1 MTAPDEH
8 PGFAAR
14 MEGMRNAGVTP
25 QRLEMRRLADAMR
38 LVIERLVATRAPQE
52 ELAQAAEALE
62 AIAAR
67 LEGHPQGHTFEG
79 FAVGLEAARRSSD
92 DIDHV
97 SEASLIAGLGTS
109 SRRSETE
116 PANAGDPHAFF
127 DHSPIIGRANPLAP
141 PLDLAVVDGKVVG
154 RARFGSAYEG
164 PPGAVHGGYVAAAFD
179 ELLGMAQSL
188 GGKPGMTGTL
198 TVRYRRPHPLHTEI
212 RFEGELVRVEGRKIF
227 TVGRSFAD
235 GELRAE
241 AEGIFIS
248 VDFSKIAEL
257 MAKREP

>member
-1 MTAPDEH
+1 MTEPTEPTEDDERS
-8 PGFAAR
+8 GIATRLAA
-14 MEGMRNAGVTP
+14 MRVAGVTP
-25 QRLEMRRLADAMR
+25 QRAEMRRLAEATR
-38 LVIERLVATRAPQE
+38 LVIERLVATKAPQE
-52 ELAQAAEALE
+52 ALAKAAGALE
-62 AIAAR
+62 EIAAA
-67 LEGHPQGHTFEG
+67 LEGYPRGHLFEG
-79 FAVGLEAARRSSD
+79 FAES
-92 DIDHV
+92 
-97 SEASLIAGLGTS
+97 
-109 SRRSETE
+109 
-116 PANAGDPHAFF
+116 ANAGDPHAHF

-141 PLDLAVVDGKVVG
+141 PLDLAVVEEQVVG
-154 RARFGSAYEG
+154 RAVFGSAYEG

-212 RFEGELVRVEGRKIF
+212 RFEAELVRVEGRKIF

-248 VDFSKIAEL
+248 VDFSKVAEL
-257 MAKREP
+257 MARRGEA

>member
-1 MTAPDEH
+1 MTDPMEF

-14 MEGMRNAGVTP
+14 MEEMSNAGVTP

-52 ELAQAAEALE
+52 DLAEAAAALE
-62 AIAAR
+62 AIAAT
-67 LEGHPQGHTFEG
+67 LEGYPQGHTFEG
-79 FAVGLEAARRSSD
+79 FAES
-92 DIDHV
+92 
-97 SEASLIAGLGTS
+97 
-109 SRRSETE
+109 
-116 PANAGDPHAFF
+116 ANAGDPHAFF

-141 PLDLAVVDGKVVG
+141 PLDLAVVDDKVVG
-154 RARFGSAYEG
+154 RAQFGSAYEG

-198 TVRYRRPHPLHTEI
+198 TIRYRRPHPLHTEI
-212 RFEGELVRVEGRKIF
+212 HFEAELVRVEGRKIF
-227 TVGRSFAD
+227 TTGRSYAD

>member
-1 MTAPDEH
+1 MTEPEDGGF
-8 PGFAAR
+8 GFAAR
-14 MEGMRNAGVTP
+14 MEGMRDAGVTP

-38 LVIERLVATRAPQE
+38 LVIDRLVATRAPQE
-52 ELAQAAEALE
+52 RLAEAATALE
-62 AIAAR
+62 AIAAQ
-67 LEGHPQGHTFEG
+67 LEGYPQGHTFEG
-79 FAVGLEAARRSSD
+79 F
-92 DIDHV
+92 
-97 SEASLIAGLGTS
+97 SES
-109 SRRSETE
+109 
-116 PANAGDPHAFF
+116 ANAGDPHAFF

-141 PLDLAVVDGKVVG
+141 PLDLATLEDKVVG

-198 TVRYRRPHPLHTEI
+198 TIRYRRPHPLHTEI
-212 RFEGELVRVEGRKIF
+212 EFEAELVRVEGRKIF
-227 TVGRSFAD
+227 TTGRSYA
-235 GELRAE
+235 GGNLLAE

-257 MAKREP
+257 MARRDP

>member
-1 MTAPDEH
+1 VSQDDGGF
-8 PGFAAR
+8 GFAAR
-14 MEGMRNAGVTP
+14 MEGMRDADITP
-25 QRLEMRRLADAMR
+25 QRQELRRLAAATR
-38 LVIERLVATRAPQE
+38 LVIERLVATRAPEQD
-52 ELAQAAEALE
+52 LADAAAALE
-62 AIAAR
+62 AIAAS
-67 LEGHPQGHTFEG
+67 LDGHPRGHSFEG
-79 FAVGLEAARRSSD
+79 F
-92 DIDHV
+92 
-97 SEASLIAGLGTS
+97 SES
-109 SRRSETE
+109 
-116 PANAGDPHAFF
+116 ANAGDPHAFF

-212 RFEGELVRVEGRKIF
+212 EFEAELLGVEGRKIF
-227 TVGRSFAD
+227 TAGRSYAD

-248 VDFSKIAEL
+248 VDFSKVAEL
-257 MAKREP
+257 MARREPKER

>member
-1 MTAPDEH
+1 MTDPDEH
-8 PGFAAR
+8 PDFAAHVQGAR
-14 MEGMRNAGVTP
+14 VAGVTP
-25 QRLEMRRLADAMR
+25 QRAEMRRLAAAMR
-38 LVIERLVATRAPQE
+38 LVIERLVATKAPQE
-52 ELAQAAEALE
+52 ELARAASALE
-62 AIAAR
+62 DIAAALDGYPR
-67 LEGHPQGHTFEG
+67 GHLFEG
-79 FAVGLEAARRSSD
+79 FA
-92 DIDHV
+92 
-97 SEASLIAGLGTS
+97 
-109 SRRSETE
+109 ET
-116 PANAGDPHAFF
+116 ANAGDPHAHF

-141 PLDLAVVDGKVVG
+141 PLDLAVLDDKVVG
-154 RARFGSAYEG
+154 RAVFGSAYEG

-198 TVRYRRPHPLHTEI
+198 TVRYRRPHPLHAEI
-212 RFEGELVRVEGRKIF
+212 HFEAELVRVEGRKIY

-257 MAKREP
+257 MARRDP